1 MNEISLAKIRKHLK
15 EKDLDAVFITSNE
28 NRRYL
33 SDFRGSD
40 GYLLIGQDYQLL
52 ITDSRYTE
60 QAKNESP
67 AYEIF
72 ELKGALA
79 GWFPKLIERF
89 AIKRLGFEPGYMTFA
104 FYDSLAECAGCEL
117 EALGNF
123 TDVLRSVK
131 TPEEVESIRKAVKI
145 SDDAISFVSES
156 LHEGI
161 SEKQLAWEIEKF
173 MREQGS
179 EILPFDVIVASGMNA
194 ALPHHIP
201 GEKTIYQHEPIIIDI
216 GARVDGY
223 ASDLT
228 RTLCIGQRTPMLE
241 EIYQIVLNAQL
252 TAERDARSGMTGN
265 DIDALARD
273 YISSFGY
280 GSNFG
285 HALGHGI
292 GLVCHEYPRV
302 SKNSEDVIE
311 EGMVFTIEP
320 GIYLPKWGGVRIED
334 TVVFKNGKIEVL
346 SQSVK

>member
-1 MNEISLAKIRKHLK
+1 MNEASLNKLRAHIK
-15 EKDLDAVFITSNE
+15 EKELDAVLITCNE

-67 AYEIF
+67 AYEIY

-79 GWFPKLIERF
+79 SWFPKLIERF
-89 AIKRLGFEPGYMTFA
+89 SIKRLGFEPGYVTFA
-104 FYDSLAECAGCEL
+104 FYDRLSECTDCEL
-117 EALGNF
+117 VALGNF

-131 TPEEVESIRKAVKI
+131 TPAEVESIRKAVKI
-145 SDDAISFVSES
+145 SDNAITFVSET

-161 SEKQLAWEIEKF
+161 TEKQLAWEIERF
-173 MREQGS
+173 MREAGS
-179 EILPFDVIVASGMNA
+179 EILPFDVIVAAGMNA
-194 ALPHHIP
+194 SLPHHIP
-201 GEKTIYQHEPIIIDI
+201 SDKPIYQHEPIIIDI

-228 RTLCIGQRTPMLE
+228 RTLCIGKMTPMLQE
-241 EIYQIVLNAQL
+241 VYQVVLDAQL
-252 TAERDARSGMTGN
+252 TAEKEIRSGMTGN
-265 DIDALARD
+265 EADAFARD
-273 YISSFGY
+273 YIKKAGY

-302 SKNSEDVIE
+302 SQNSEDVLE
-311 EGMVFTIEP
+311 EGMVFTVEP

-334 TVVFKNGKIEVL
+334 TVVLKNGKIEVL
-346 SQSVK
+346 SQSAK